1 MTSEKLKAL
10 SGYTSK
16 AAAQIDTIFA
26 NLEDLIGSLG
36 KIAGHVDALGD
47 QVDKVSISLAEAA
60 RAAKDEEAAAEAT
73 EPSLSLRDISPRGGD
88 KGAGAKAAKAAK
100 PSLSLRDISP
110 RGGDKGAGAKVD
122 RPQSGMKG
130 VNWNPRKQRWFVY
143 RYEKGKKIYVGQYDD
158 LADAKI
164 ARLQAIAPA
173 KPSLSQR
180 DITPKGED
188 KAKAVKVT
196 KGTKVA
202 KKPAAKAK
210 KAGGKK

>member
-60 RAAKDEEAAAEAT
+60 REAKGEEAAAEAT
-73 EPSLSLRDISPRGGD
+73 E
-88 KGAGAKAAKAAK
+88 

-158 LADAKI
+158 LADAKV

-173 KPSLSQR
+173 KPSLSLR
-180 DITPKGED
+180 DISPKGGD
-188 KAKAVKVT
+188 KAKV
-196 KGTKVA
+196 TKVA

>member
-60 RAAKDEEAAAEAT
+60 REMAETENLSAAAAASPLSGETGKKPARKAAKAA

-88 KGAGAKAAKAAK
+88 KG
-100 PSLSLRDISP
+100 D
-110 RGGDKGAGAKVD
+110 GAKVD

-158 LADAKI
+158 LADAKV

-173 KPSLSQR
+173 EEPSLSLR
-180 DITPKGED
+180 DISPKGGD

>member
-60 RAAKDEEAAAEAT
+60 REAKDREAAAEAT
-73 EPSLSLRDISPRGGD
+73 E
-88 KGAGAKAAKAAK
+88 

-130 VNWNPRKQRWFVY
+130 VNWNPKKGRWFVY

-173 KPSLSQR
+173 EEPSLSLRDISPKGGDKVKPSLSLR
-180 DITPKGED
+180 DISPKGGD

>member
-47 QVDKVSISLAEAA
+47 QMDKISISLAEAA
-60 RAAKDEEAAAEAT
+60 REAKDREAAPAPPENLSAAAAASPLSGETGKKPVRKAAKAA

-88 KGAGAKAAKAAK
+88 K
-100 PSLSLRDISP
+100 
-110 RGGDKGAGAKVD
+110 

-130 VNWNPRKQRWFVY
+130 VNWNPRKGRWFVY

-173 KPSLSQR
+173 EEPSLSLR
-180 DITPKGED
+180 DISPKGGD

>member
-60 RAAKDEEAAAEAT
+60 REAKDMEAAAEAT

-88 KGAGAKAAKAAK
+88 KG
-100 PSLSLRDISP
+100 D
-110 RGGDKGAGAKVD
+110 GAKVD

-143 RYEKGKKIYVGQYDD
+143 RYENGKKIYVGQYDD

-173 KPSLSQR
+173 KPSLSLR
-180 DITPKGED
+180 DISPKGGD
-188 KAKAVKVT
+188 KAKPSLSLRDISPKGGDKVKVT
-196 KGTKVA
+196 KGAKVA

>member
-10 SGYTSK
+10 SGYIGK

-60 RAAKDEEAAAEAT
+60 REAKDEEAAAEAT

-88 KGAGAKAAKAAK
+88 KGAGAKAAK

-110 RGGDKGAGAKVD
+110 RGGDK

-173 KPSLSQR
+173 EEPSLSQR
-180 DITPKGED
+180 DISPKGGD

-196 KGTKVA
+196 KGAKVA

>member
-47 QVDKVSISLAEAA
+47 QVDKISISLAEAA
-60 RAAKDEEAAAEAT
+60 REAKGEEAAAEMAENLSAAAAASPLSGET
-73 EPSLSLRDISPRGGD
+73 GKKPARKAAKAAEPSLSLRDISPRGGD
-88 KGAGAKAAKAAK
+88 K
-100 PSLSLRDISP
+100 
-110 RGGDKGAGAKVD
+110 

-130 VNWNPRKQRWFVY
+130 VNWNPKKGRWFVY
-143 RYEKGKKIYVGQYDD
+143 RYEKGRKIYVGQYDD

-173 KPSLSQR
+173 EAP
-180 DITPKGED
+180 
-188 KAKAVKVT
+188 AKAVKVT

>member
-10 SGYTSK
+10 SGYAGK

-47 QVDKVSISLAEAA
+47 QMDKISISLAEAA
-60 RAAKDEEAAAEAT
+60 REAKDREAAAEAT

-88 KGAGAKAAKAAK
+88 KGAGAKAAK

-110 RGGDKGAGAKVD
+110 RGGDKGAGAKAD

-158 LADAKI
+158 LADAKV

-173 KPSLSQR
+173 KPSLSLR
-180 DITPKGED
+180 DISPKGGD
-188 KAKAVKVT
+188 KVKVT
-196 KGTKVA
+196 KGAKVA

-210 KAGGKK
+210 KAVGKK

>member
-10 SGYTSK
+10 SGYIGK

-36 KIAGHVDALGD
+36 KIVGHVDALGD
-47 QVDKVSISLAEAA
+47 QMDKISISLAEAA
-60 RAAKDEEAAAEAT
+60 REMAAMVNLSAAAAAS
-73 EPSLSLRDISPRGGD
+73 PLSGETGKKPAR
-88 KGAGAKAAKAAK
+88 KAAK

-110 RGGDKGAGAKVD
+110 KGGDKGAGAKVD

-130 VNWNPRKQRWFVY
+130 VNWNPKKGRWFVY

-173 KPSLSQR
+173 KPSLSLR
-180 DITPKGED
+180 DISPKGGD
-188 KAKAVKVT
+188 KVKVT
-196 KGTKVA
+196 KGAKVA

>member
-16 AAAQIDTIFA
+16 AAAQIDTIFS

-47 QVDKVSISLAEAA
+47 QVDKISISLAEAA
-60 RAAKDEEAAAEAT
+60 RAAKDREAAAEAT

-88 KGAGAKAAKAAK
+88 KGAGAKAAK

-110 RGGDKGAGAKVD
+110 RGGDKGAGAKAD

-173 KPSLSQR
+173 KPSLSLR
-180 DITPKGED
+180 DISPKGGD

-196 KGTKVA
+196 KGAKVA